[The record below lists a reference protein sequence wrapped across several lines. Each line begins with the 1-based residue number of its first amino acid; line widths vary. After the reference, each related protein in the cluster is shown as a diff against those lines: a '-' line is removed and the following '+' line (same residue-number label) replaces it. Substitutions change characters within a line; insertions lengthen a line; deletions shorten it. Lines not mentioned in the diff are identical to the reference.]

1 MIIYKQFFEIMNK
14 RIIYNVYSFLL
25 ETFSNFNLILIN
37 FNFFSLFFFFFYL
50 FYIHW
55 NKWKLCKLS
64 VKNINVNVFFFFFD
78 ARKSVNNEKKR

>member
-37 FNFFSLFFFFFYL
+37 FNFFSLFFFFFFL
-50 FYIHW
+50 FILYP
-55 NKWKLCKLS
+55 LG
-64 VKNINVNVFFFFFD
+64 
-78 ARKSVNNEKKR
+78 